1 MEQLANHIKATA
13 GNHLAYTHYHELGLT
28 AAQVKLDSDSFS
40 GESSER
46 IDRILNAYLAIWG
59 GASDGTLTAPLACE
73 MLRVLNG
80 DVDPEEADL
89 PRPNLSDFH
98 RADRRDPNPEL
109 RDAVKELLNTV
120 VECERTARD
129 SELEAKRQN
138 AREEAE
144 YIWKA
149 FLRGE
154 AIDTDDLLTLQRTGL
169 L

>member
-13 GNHLAYTHYHELGLT
+13 GNHLAYTHYHELGL
-28 AAQVKLDSDSFS
+28 AAARVELDSGRCS
-40 GESSER
+40 GECSER
-46 IDRILNAYLAIWG
+46 IDRVLNAYLAIWG

-80 DVDPEEADL
+80 DVAPEEADL
-89 PRPNLSDFH
+89 PHPDLSDFH

-109 RDAVKELLNTV
+109 RDAVKELLNAV
-120 VECERTARD
+120 VECERSARG
-129 SELEAKRQN
+129 SELEAKRQD
-138 AREEAE
+138 ARKEAE
-144 YIWKA
+144 FIWKA